1 MTIDRVAWPD
11 SWRVVPLWSLFSR
24 VKDVGHPDE
33 QMLSV
38 YRDHGVVLKDGRVD
52 NFNKT
57 AENRNIYQLVNLG
70 WLVVNRMKAWQGSLG
85 ISPYRGIV
93 SGHYICFRPQHGED
107 PRFLNYLLR
116 SPAYSAELRRLSR
129 GVRPN
134 QIEIDNEW
142 LRVLPVCLPS
152 LDRQQAIADFLD
164 TETARIDALITKK
177 RRMIDIIDERFL
189 RKVYAAVTGRGVAG
203 LRRSSGVD
211 WIGDIPAHWGI
222 PWLGAHYETQLGKML
237 NAEASTGPEQHAYLR
252 NTNVQWDRFDFSDL
266 AMMHFDHE
274 DRARCE
280 LRAGDLLVCEGGE
293 VGRAAVWPG
302 HPANVYFQKAIH
314 RVRPLR
320 DGNTRFLMYCLRA
333 AAHLN
338 VFTVEGNQSTIV
350 HLTGEKLREHR
361 FPSPPAEEQRRIVQA
376 LDRARQ
382 QSSNLVMRLRRQIDL
397 LQEHRQ
403 ALITAAVTGELDV
416 PGLAQ

>member
-1 MTIDRVAWPD
+1 MNSVLTGRLGECIP
-11 SWRVVPLWSLFSR
+11 FSR
-24 VKDVGHPDE
+24 AVERRKRTDAPE
-33 QMLSV
+33 LQPLSV
-38 YRDHGVVLKDGRVD
+38 YLEAGVVPRFTRED
-52 NFNKT
+52 NHNRLGSNLSAYLIVEPGDIVFNKLRT
-57 AENRNIYQLVNLG
+57 
-70 WLVVNRMKAWQGSLG
+70 WQGGLG
-85 ISPYRGIV
+85 VSRYNGIV
-93 SGHYICFRPQHGED
+93 SPAYFVCRPSTDYE
-107 PRFLNYLLR
+107 PRFLHYLLR
-116 SPAYSAELRRLSR
+116 SAPYLAEFARISKFMPPSQFDILWEDLRLVPIPA
-129 GVRPN
+129 RPVDE
-134 QIEIDNEW
+134 Q
-142 LRVLPVCLPS
+142 R
-152 LDRQQAIADFLD
+152 AIADFLD

-416 PGLAQ
+416 PVLAQ

>member
-1 MTIDRVAWPD
+1 MTIDRFAWPD

-152 LDRQQAIADFLD
+152 LDGQQAIADFLD

-177 RRMIDIIDERFL
+177 RRMIALLEERKAGVMLAAAGGRLTHPGPFEQSSL
-189 RKVYAAVTGRGVAG
+189 AWLNERPTHWREVLIRLVAKTGSGHTPSRERPEWWEDASIPWITTGEVAQVRSDQREEIVERKSARSGSRTPRQPSIPAAPSCSVGLPRRGSPGSWGSTWLPVRISPPGPVGASCVPVTCSSVFERCGPISLGAWRPGVPT
-203 LRRSSGVD
+203 RRSTCPTSTLCRSHSRALRSKTWRSKQRGGVSIRCSRQWTD
-211 WIGDIPAHWGI
+211 R
-222 PWLGAHYETQLGKML
+222 
-237 NAEASTGPEQHAYLR
+237 ASSSLFSR
-252 NTNVQWDRFDFSDL
+252 NTDR
-266 AMMHFDHE
+266 
-274 DRARCE
+274 R
-280 LRAGDLLVCEGGE
+280 
-293 VGRAAVWPG
+293 
-302 HPANVYFQKAIH
+302 
-314 RVRPLR
+314 
-320 DGNTRFLMYCLRA
+320 
-333 AAHLN
+333 
-338 VFTVEGNQSTIV
+338 
-350 HLTGEKLREHR
+350 
-361 FPSPPAEEQRRIVQA
+361 
-376 LDRARQ
+376 
-382 QSSNLVMRLRRQIDL
+382 
-397 LQEHRQ
+397 
-403 ALITAAVTGELDV
+403 
-416 PGLAQ
+416 